1 MDNRIERV
9 TGALIRFADS
19 PPPAKQPLLAGLR
32 SLLRLGLI
40 AVGEFRRNNLS
51 LRAGAL
57 TYTILLSLVPMLAM
71 STALVKGFGGGDQ
84 LREIAYAYVATLEEA
99 EGKPPVSMDPAVLA
113 TAPREGKLT
122 DHLRSAL
129 DRVFDYVD
137 RTNFT
142 TLGALGMAGILAS
155 VLLVLSHIEAALN
168 AIWHVAC
175 GRSVLRKLSDY
186 LTLLILLPIAANIAF
201 AAGAF
206 LESQALA
213 EKFALIVPFTWLQ
226 TLLLQLLPVLVIAL
240 TLYIIYL
247 FFPNTRV
254 EALPALSGA
263 ALAATGWFALQ
274 NVYITLQVGV
284 ANYNAIYGSFA
295 TLPLFLVWVYLGWLF
310 VLGGAQLAYA
320 LQHLDSH
327 QLAPL
332 TATPALRLAC
342 AFDSIEQVE
351 TGIRTRRAVTD
362 EDLAVSM
369 QVYPPGLVKD
379 VLADL
384 ITAGLLHHS
393 QSDGRLLPA
402 GPGGDDRAIIAAVL
416 GEQVPDTRGGAVS
429 ATVLAAAGA
438 TGAPAKAE
446 KLPTRPEQQ

>member
-1 MDNRIERV
+1 MDNRTKRL
-9 TGALIRFADS
+9 TAALVRFADS
-19 PPPAKQPLLAGLR
+19 PPPANRPLLAVLR
-32 SLLRLGLI
+32 GLLRLGLI

-84 LREIAYAYVATLEEA
+84 LRESAYAYIATLEEA
-99 EGKPPVSMDPAVLA
+99 EGKPLTSADSAALA
-113 TAPREGKLT
+113 TDPTEGRLT
-122 DHLRSAL
+122 FHLRSAL

-155 VLLVLSHIEAALN
+155 VLLVLSHIESALN
-168 AIWHVAC
+168 AIWKVAY
-175 GRSVLRKLSDY
+175 GRSVLRKISDY

-213 EKFALIVPFTWLQ
+213 EKFAILVPFSWLQ

-240 TLYIIYL
+240 TLFIIYL

-254 EALPALSGA
+254 ETLPALSGA

-274 NVYITLQVGV
+274 NIYISLQVGV

-327 QLAPL
+327 QLAPFN
-332 TATPALRLAC
+332 ATPALRLAC

-351 TGIRTRRAVTD
+351 TAIQTRRAVTE
-362 EDLAVSM
+362 EDLAAGM
-369 QVYPPGLVKD
+369 PVYPPGLVKD

-393 QSDGRLLPA
+393 ESDGRLLPA
-402 GPGGDDRAIIAAVL
+402 GPGEDTQAVIAAVF
-416 GEQVPDTRGGAVS
+416 GKTVPDTRGGAVS

-438 TGAPAKAE
+438 TRVTPLAE
-446 KLPTRPEQQ
+446 KLSTMPLQR

>member
-1 MDNRIERV
+1 MANRTERL
-9 TGALIRFADS
+9 TAALIRFADL
-19 PPPAKQPLLAGLR
+19 PPPAKRPLLAVLR

-40 AVGEFRRNNLS
+40 AVSEFRRNNLS

-57 TYTILLSLVPMLAM
+57 TYTILLSMVPILAM

-84 LREIAYAYVATLEEA
+84 LREIAYSYVANLEEA
-99 EGKPPVSMDPAVLA
+99 EGKPPVSEDPAALA
-113 TAPREGKLT
+113 TDPGEGRLT

-142 TLGALGMAGILAS
+142 TLGALGMAGILAT

-213 EKFALIVPFTWLQ
+213 EKFAILVPFSWLQ

-240 TLYIIYL
+240 TLFIIYL

-254 EALPALSGA
+254 ETLPALSGA
-263 ALAATGWFALQ
+263 ALAATGWFTLQ
-274 NVYITLQVGV
+274 NIYITLQVGV

-342 AFDSIEQVE
+342 AFDSIEQIE
-351 TGIRTRRAVTD
+351 TGNRTRRAVTD
-362 EDLAVSM
+362 EDLAAGM
-369 QVYPPGLVKD
+369 PVYPAGLVKD

-384 ITAGLLHHS
+384 ITAGLLHRS

-402 GPGGDDRAIIAAVL
+402 GPGGDDRAVIAAVL
-416 GEQVPDTRGGAVS
+416 GKQVPDTRGGVVS

-438 TGAPAKAE
+438 TGATATAE
-446 KLPTRPEQQ
+446 KLPAGPEQQ